1 MRLSY
6 VFPSRLP
13 SSAFRLLTSVFC
25 LLFFLAGIIPNS
37 AYFSMKIQ
45 QNNAKNEHNWCDSS
59 HPLSSIKT
67 YHYQAQ
73 LIEKG
78 TPYGTSPYGAGVPL

>member
-1 MRLSY
+1 
-6 VFPSRLP
+6 
-13 SSAFRLLTSVFC
+13 
-25 LLFFLAGIIPNS
+25 
-37 AYFSMKIQ
+37 MKIQ